1 MSKRSIVWLIIGIVL
16 VALGIF
22 VGLTSGWD
30 APVRNDELITV
41 ASFDPGEITAIRAE
55 AGDAEIRIYS
65 GYGEP
70 LEVNVCGMSPKR
82 IRVEME
88 NGVLT
93 VRQTEDTSLFRAFH
107 RDGYIVLWL
116 PDDLTGEITASTAS
130 GELSINGLGNEG
142 LTAALATSSGDVSV
156 YDSVFSTFSVATTS
170 GDVYLGD
177 LTLDGG
183 LIANSSSGYVSLSGI
198 RCRDASAHTSS
209 GDISL
214 FDVRGESVQT
224 QSASGWQSLDDVR
237 AAEAAFTAVSGDI
250 TLRRMDVESLS
261 IKTASGDIW
270 ADLEGSLTDYAA
282 EISTVSGDVEG
293 VSPRAD
299 GERSLNLTTVSG
311 DIEVT
316 FENGE

>member
-1 MSKRSIVWLIIGIVL
+1 MTKRSVFWLIIGIAL
-16 VALGIF
+16 VALGLF

-30 APVRNDELITV
+30 TPVSGDELVTV

-65 GYGEP
+65 GYDEP
-70 LEVNVCGMSPKR
+70 LEVDMCGMSANR
-82 IRVEME
+82 VRVELE

-116 PDDLTGEITASTAS
+116 PDELTGDIKATTES
-130 GELSINGLGNEG
+130 GELSVNGLGNEG
-142 LTAALATSSGDVSV
+142 LTMALASSSGEVSV
-156 YDSVFSTFSVATTS
+156 YDSVFVSFSAATVS

-198 RCRDASAHTSS
+198 RCKDASVHTSS

-214 FDVRGESVQT
+214 YDVRGESVQT
-224 QSASGWQSLDDVR
+224 ESASGWQSLDDVR
-237 AAEAAFTAVSGDI
+237 AAEVTLTAVSGDVSP
-250 TLRRMDVESLS
+250 RRMDAESLS
-261 IKTASGDIW
+261 IKTSSGDVW
-270 ADLEGSLTDYAA
+270 AELEGSAADYAA
-282 EISTVSGDVEG
+282 DISTGSGSVSGIEPHTDGDRPLRIKTGSGSVSVSFEG
-293 VSPRAD
+293 
-299 GERSLNLTTVSG
+299 
-311 DIEVT
+311 
-316 FENGE
+316 